1 MHPATLI
8 FILTYV
14 LVSLG
19 ENSPRK
25 LDRPTA
31 ALLGAVLMVM
41 TGALTRVEAV
51 AALDL
56 STIAILFGL
65 MVILTVLKQSG
76 LPTYIANKALH
87 RCRGPHVLL
96 ALVVFASGISSA
108 VMLNDTVCLLGTPLL
123 LEITA
128 QAGIPATPFLLGLA
142 TGANIGS
149 VMTITGNPQ
158 NIIIGHMSGWGWA
171 PFALRMIPI
180 GLVCLAIDWL
190 VLSLLYRRALA
201 HVLLQPQQHHG
212 HSSLHRRVAFKS
224 VSALT
229 CLIVAFLAGFSMD
242 FAAVA
247 AAILLLV
254 WLNRPPREALNGV
267 DWSLLLFFSGLFV
280 VVEGFVRENRL
291 VLDQWIQSYGTD
303 VGPGNIMHISVASV
317 IGSNLFS
324 NVPFVLIVGHWVEQ
338 MSNPRFV
345 WLLLALTSTFA
356 GNLTLFGSV
365 ANVIVAQGAQRQS
378 PLHFVDFLKAG
389 IPVTFVTTAAGVLML
404 WWFQVMGLL

>member
-8 FILTYV
+8 FILTYA
-14 LVSLG
+14 LISLG

-41 TGALTRVEAV
+41 TGALTRAEAV
-51 AALDL
+51 SALDL
-56 STIAILFGL
+56 STIAVLFGL
-65 MVILTVLKQSG
+65 MVILAVLKQSG
-76 LPTYIANKALH
+76 LPTYVANKALH
-87 RCRGPHVLL
+87 RCRNPHVLL
-96 ALVVFASGISSA
+96 ALVVLASGVASA
-108 VMLNDTVCLLGTPLL
+108 IMLNDTVCLLGTPLL
-123 LEITA
+123 LEITS

-171 PFALRMIPI
+171 PFALRMAPI
-180 GLVCLAIDWL
+180 GLICLVIDWC

-201 HVLLQPQQHHG
+201 HVEIQSQEDHG
-212 HSSLHRRVAFKS
+212 KPVLHRRTAVKS
-224 VSALT
+224 MSALL
-229 CLIVAFLAGFSMD
+229 CLIGAFFAGFSMD

-254 WLNRPPREALNGV
+254 WLNRPPRESLSAV

-280 VVEGFVRENRL
+280 VVEGFVRENREL
-291 VLDQWIQSYGTD
+291 LDQAIRSYGTEIGLGD
-303 VGPGNIMHISVASV
+303 VVHISVASV

-324 NVPFVLIVGHWVEQ
+324 NVPFVLIVGHWVRQ
-338 MSNPRFV
+338 MNDPQFV

-365 ANVIVAQGAQRQS
+365 ANVIVAQGAQRQA
-378 PLHFVDFLKAG
+378 PLKFVDFLKAG
-389 IPVTFVTTAAGVLML
+389 IPVTVTTTAAGVLLL
-404 WWFQVMGLL
+404 WLFRSFLVL